1 MAQASLSQAC
11 ADIQHPIVKTND
23 LTRSLDENLQTRHG
37 PIRNFLILARYC
49 MRTVFNEQLE
59 QIRQQGSLLHPSNM
73 LRLLSASFG
82 FWRVEI
88 KLKFLELW
96 LNAKRMVGWNGTDL
110 MGM

>member
-1 MAQASLSQAC
+1 
-11 ADIQHPIVKTND
+11 
-23 LTRSLDENLQTRHG
+23 
-37 PIRNFLILARYC
+37 

-59 QIRQQGSLLHPSNM
+59 QIREHGSLLRPLNM

-88 KLKFLELW
+88 KLTILELW
-96 LNAKRMVGWNGTDL
+96 LNAKRMVGWNGADL